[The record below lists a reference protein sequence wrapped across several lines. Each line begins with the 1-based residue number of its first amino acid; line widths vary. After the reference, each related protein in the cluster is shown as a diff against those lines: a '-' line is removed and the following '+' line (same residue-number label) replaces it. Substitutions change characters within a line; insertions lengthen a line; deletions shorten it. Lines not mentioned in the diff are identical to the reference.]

1 MRLSGISLVGIV
13 LASTLCPGSA
23 FAHELQRG
31 GNVSCQG
38 PFTSKETGLDVM
50 ERYKSAAKIEEISAL
65 DGESF
70 NGVVLFPTDS
80 RARLEVEDTTGG
92 DASGHLTAVNLKEKN
107 SQWTIE
113 GLSTGMTPAELTAA
127 IGGPVT
133 LSGIEQLSE
142 STFGLL
148 GWIARGNCTVVVT
161 FYAPEGAR
169 FEHPLYQKEV
179 KSDDPRLAP
188 LNLKLDVLILQLPP
202 APDAE

>member
-1 MRLSGISLVGIV
+1 MRLRGLSLIV
-13 LASTLCPGSA
+13 TAFAAALCAGSA

-38 PFTSKETGLDVM
+38 PFTNKETGLDVM
-50 ERYKSAAKIEEISAL
+50 ARYKSAAKIEEITAL

-92 DASGHLTAVNLKEKN
+92 DASGRLTAVNLKEKN

-127 IGGPVT
+127 NGGPVT

-148 GWIARGNCTVVVT
+148 GWLTRGDCTVVVT
-161 FYAPEGAR
+161 FHAPEGAG
-169 FEHPLYQKEV
+169 FKHPLYQKEV

-188 LNLKLDVLILQLPP
+188 LNLKLDVLILQLPS